1 HARSGSGFLEKI
13 SSAAQSRRS
22 RSPADGPGRCAMNP
36 PAAPAVARANAPALA
51 PETRVAW
58 PKRTVATLANGL
70 QVVLVESRTFPKI
83 TAQLYFRSGNA
94 VVSHSAPG
102 LAEITATVVRSR

>member
-1 HARSGSGFLEKI
+1 
-13 SSAAQSRRS
+13 
-22 RSPADGPGRCAMNP
+22 MNA

-102 LAEITATVVRSR
+102 LAEITATVVRSGTDARPSRQIEEDLRRMGAGLGTSAALSTRS